1 MCFNCSVDP
10 PVRVKV
16 FPNGEFCCFYTF
28 SFSIFMNALEAILSN
43 SNISVMFLFQPLGQ
57 LQVIW
62 NGLILPR
69 PLTPSRPVIITSSVM
84 QVSLL
89 FYVATRFRR
98 THIRTCG
105 FTYASRS
112 LYRSIS
118 FKEMKELFPT
128 WTVVTGR

>member
-16 FPNGEFCCFYTF
+16 FPNGEFCCFAF
-28 SFSIFMNALEAILSN
+28 SFSIFMNALGAILSN
-43 SNISVMFLFQPLGQ
+43 SNISVMFLFQPPGQ

>member
-16 FPNGEFCCFYTF
+16 FPNGEFCCFTF
-28 SFSIFMNALEAILSN
+28 SFSIFMNALGAILSD

-69 PLTPSRPVIITSSVM
+69 PLTPSRHVIITSSVM

-89 FYVATRFRR
+89 LYVATRFTH
-98 THIRTCG
+98 THIRTCD
-105 FTYASRS
+105 FHVRFSIYQI
-112 LYRSIS
+112 IS
-118 FKEMKELFPT
+118 FKEMKEFFF
-128 WTVVTGR
+128 RQD